1 VQDERG
7 RALFVAALSLYL
19 MISTFHTYAE
29 LLHSG
34 DRLAQ
39 TCWDGAGTLGEAV
52 AATVRYSPDAVILR
66 ASANGQQLL
75 GLAPG
80 GLA

>member
-1 VQDERG
+1 M
-7 RALFVAALSLYL
+7 AALSLDPML
-19 MISTFHTYAE
+19 STFHTYAE

-39 TCWDGAGTLGEAV
+39 TCWDDAGTLSEAV
-52 AATVRYSPDAVILR
+52 AATLRYSPDAVILR